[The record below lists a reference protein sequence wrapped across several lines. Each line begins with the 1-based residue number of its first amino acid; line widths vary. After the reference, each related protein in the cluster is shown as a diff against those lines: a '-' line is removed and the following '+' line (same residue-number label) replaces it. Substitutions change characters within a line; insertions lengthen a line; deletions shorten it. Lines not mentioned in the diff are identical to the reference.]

1 MQHQLNLVNGI
12 SKRQLQEV
20 STEKGE
26 GAFALDHGG
35 KLLFLSPEAERLL
48 GWQMSELLNKNF
60 FEIVQFKVD
69 AIATLGAS
77 ECSAIKSV
85 GCSHLH
91 KGANIKLKDATVLPI
106 MFISM
111 PLFDKGK
118 MCGKVYVFREYKD
131 SRVSEEM
138 YRGIIESAGSV
149 IVKLDISGNIIF
161 ANEYAK
167 ELMGNSIDANL
178 PAKVIVALQQE
189 PESLN
194 AQMRLKKRCR
204 TSNGRSKLIAW
215 TVCAVRGINEKVIG
229 AVCIG
234 NDVTETVLSSQGSA
248 SLKNELLPDQAMTR
262 SVLDRINDGVITIGK
277 SGIVEYLN
285 PIAEQLTGWAYHEAK
300 GQQLKDVFHVVDE
313 KTREPKINAILGR
326 YSGSGSN
333 RGGEAR
339 TSLLLRRDGWEFTV
353 EESSSAIRDE
363 QGNIVGAALVFRDV
377 TEVQGMERWML
388 YEATHDSLTG
398 LFNRREFDSQLN
410 QALTSARA
418 DGRHHALCYMD
429 LDNFSEINETYGHD
443 AGDELLKQTA
453 TLLHNKVRDSDVL
466 ARLGSDEF
474 VVLLKNCSIHNAME
488 SAQAFCNALRDFGFE
503 WRDEA
508 VKLGVSIGLVPITAD
523 CGGIADI
530 MSVADAACFVA
541 KDKGRH
547 RVHVYH
553 PQDVALK
560 QRHGDLKWIQQIRKA
575 LDENRFR
582 LFCQSIVPLIPQAS
596 NVVHHEI
603 LLRMQGPDGDMI
615 RPAAFI
621 AAAERYSLMPSID
634 RWVVQHALLLLGER
648 LNRNQQIGIFAI
660 NLSAQSLDDENF
672 LGFVIDQIDKTHVPA
687 ANLCFEITETT
698 AISNL
703 MSATRFMSILRGMGC
718 RFALDD
724 FGRGFSSYSYLKN
737 LQIDYLKIDGTFV
750 RDLAND
756 PVDYAMVES
765 INQIGH
771 IMGIQTIAEFVETE
785 ETLEKLIELGV
796 DHVQGYQLGKPRP
809 LWHSFQSSPG
819 GIIL

>member
-1 MQHQLNLVNGI
+1 MQDI
-12 SKRQLQEV
+12 

-26 GAFALDHGG
+26 GAFALDNRGR
-35 KLLFLSPEAERLL
+35 LLFLSSEAERML
-48 GWQMSELLNKNF
+48 GWYMSEVLDKNF

-77 ECSAIKSV
+77 ECSAIKSI
-85 GCSHLH
+85 GCSHLR
-91 KGANIKLKDATVLPI
+91 KGATIRLKDASILPI

-131 SRVSEEM
+131 SRVDEEM

-149 IVKLDISGNIIF
+149 IVKLDVTGKVVF
-161 ANEYAK
+161 TNEYAK
-167 ELMGNSIDANL
+167 ELLGSQIDANL
-178 PAKVIVALQQE
+178 PAKVIVALQRE

-204 TSNGRSKLIAW
+204 TASGRSRLIAW
-215 TVCAVRGINEKVIG
+215 TVSVVRGINQKVVG
-229 AVCIG
+229 AVCVG
-234 NDVTETVLSSQGSA
+234 NDVTEAIPATQANSPR
-248 SLKNELLPDQAMTR
+248 KNELLPGQSMTQ
-262 SVLDRINDGVITIGK
+262 SVLDRIKDGVITIAKNGT
-277 SGIVEYLN
+277 VEYLN
-285 PIAEQLTGWAYHEAK
+285 PIAEQLTGWACHEAK

-313 KTREPKINAILGR
+313 KTRQPKINAILGR
-326 YSGSGSN
+326 SDSLVN
-333 RGGEAR
+333 RSGEAH

-353 EESSSAIRDE
+353 EESSSVIRDD
-363 QGNIVGAALVFRDV
+363 QGHIVGAALVFRDV
-377 TEVQGMERWML
+377 TEIQGMERWML
-388 YEATHDSLTG
+388 YEATHDALTG
-398 LFNRREFDSQLN
+398 LLNRREFDSQLN

-418 DGRHHALCYMD
+418 DGRHHALCYIN
-429 LDNFSEINETYGHD
+429 LDNFKKINDIHGHD

-453 TLLHNKVRDSDVL
+453 TLLHNKVRDTDVL
-466 ARLGSDEF
+466 ARLGGDEF

-488 SAQAFCNALRDFGFE
+488 STQVFCNALRDFGFE
-503 WRDEA
+503 WQNEP
-508 VKLGVSIGLVPITAD
+508 VKLGASIGLVPITAD

-530 MSVADAACFVA
+530 MSVADSACFVA
-541 KDKGRH
+541 KDKGRHH

-553 PQDVALK
+553 PQDVAMK
-560 QRHGDLKWIQQIRKA
+560 QRHGDLKWVRLIRQA

-582 LFCQSIVPLIPQAS
+582 LFCQSIVPLNSS
-596 NVVHHEI
+596 NANIIHHEI
-603 LLRMQGPDGDMI
+603 LLRMQDGDNVI

-634 RWVVQHALLLLGER
+634 RWVVQHALSLLGER
-648 LNRNQQIGIFAI
+648 LKRNQQIGIFAI
-660 NLSAQSLDDENF
+660 NLSGQSLDDENF
-672 LGFVIDQIDKTHVPA
+672 LGFVIDQIDKTQVPA
-687 ANLCFEITETT
+687 VNLCFEITETT

-703 MSATRFMSILRGMGC
+703 ISATRFMSILRGMGC

-737 LQIDYLKIDGTFV
+737 FQVDYLKIDGTFV
-750 RDLAND
+750 RNLAAD
-756 PVDYAMVES
+756 SVDYAMVES

-785 ETLEKLIELGV
+785 EVLEKLIELGV

-809 LWHSFQSSPG
+809 LWPSFQS
-819 GIIL
+819 